1 VLHPGEGGHARLA
14 RAIVRPLIQNGERD
28 DMRRIRG
35 GLRVG
40 VATLSAG
47 LGGLFLPIGQAQAA
61 APLGTT
67 YKVGVDFATPAGHN
81 WAAVDYFPRG
91 DATYPLNV
99 HSGDVV
105 DFNWN
110 TGSPDQLHT
119 ATLAK
124 SGESLPTL
132 YANNPFVGPDA
143 DDGPHGANFLF
154 PAPTFPPSGSGAP
167 GACGDATTPCAYDG
181 TIELSSGAAPTA
193 PGHDF
198 FVQVNAPAGTT
209 VTYACLIHPFMAGSI
224 KVVAGTATTP
234 AQAVSEAQA
243 QTTADQAEAAAAETG
258 AGPASS
264 VTNADGT
271 KTWTLTA
278 GAGSAHTEVLE
289 MLPQNLAIAHGDHV
303 LWKTTTVRDIHTVTF
318 PYGSGSN
325 AVDPF
330 PPTVCEGTGST
341 DSPAPGGPPPNFGC
355 SSGTAENPASFGPS
369 GPTTITAHAYR
380 TVASDGGVF
389 NFGDAGFFGSEGGT
403 HLNQPVVG
411 TATTPDGLGYWNVAS
426 DGGIFAHGDAGFFGS
441 TGAMKLNKPVVGMA
455 STPDGGGYLEVA
467 SDGGIF
473 TFGDAP
479 FLGSTGGT
487 PLNAPVVG
495 MSVLPGF
502 NGPGYWEV
510 ASDGG
515 IFSFGAATFQG
526 SMGGTKL
533 NKPVVGM
540 AATPDGGGYWEV
552 ASDGG
557 IFAFGDA
564 PFLGSTGS
572 LHLNAPIVGMT
583 ATPSGQGYWEVA
595 SDGGIFSFGDA
606 QFYGSQGGGPLN
618 KPMVGI
624 AAMPATV
631 TTAGVIATPPAPFPT
646 TTATYTIAGLGAF
659 TYQCRIHDHMRGVI
673 VSS

>member
-1 VLHPGEGGHARLA
+1 MFAV
-14 RAIVRPLIQNGERD
+14 
-28 DMRRIRG
+28 RG

-40 VATLSAG
+40 AAVLAAG
-47 LGGLFLPIGQAQAA
+47 LGGLFLPVGAA
-61 APLGTT
+61 SAAPPLGTT

-99 HSGDVV
+99 HTGDVI
-105 DFNWN
+105 DFSWN

-124 SGESLPTL
+124 AGESLPTL

-154 PAPTFPPSGSGAP
+154 PAPTFPPPGSGAP
-167 GACGDATTPCAYDG
+167 SACGSAAVPCAYSG
-181 TIELSSGAAPTA
+181 TAELSSGAAPTA

-198 FVQVNAPAGTT
+198 FVQVNAVPGTT
-209 VTYACLIHPFMAGSI
+209 VIYACVIHPFMSGSI
-224 KVVAGTATTP
+224 SVVAGTATTP
-234 AQAVSEAQA
+234 IQAATEAQA
-243 QTTADQAEAAAAETG
+243 QTTADLAEATAAEAG
-258 AGPASS
+258 AGPATS

-289 MLPQNLAIAHGDHV
+289 MLPQQLTISHGDHV
-303 LWKTTTVRDIHTVTF
+303 MWKTTTVRDIHTLTF

-325 AVDPF
+325 SVDPF
-330 PPTVCEGTGST
+330 PPPVCEGTGSA
-341 DSPAPGGPPPNFGC
+341 DPPAPGGPPPNFGC
-355 SSGTAENPASFGPS
+355 PTGTSENHFNGGPA
-369 GPTTITAHAYR
+369 GPTTISAHAYR
-380 TVASDGGVF
+380 TVASDGGIF
-389 NFGDAGFFGSEGGT
+389 DFGDAGFLGSEGGT
-403 HLNQPVVG
+403 HLNKPIVG
-411 TATTPDGLGYWNVAS
+411 TATTPDGLGYWDVAS
-426 DGGIFAHGDAGFFGS
+426 DGGIFTHGNAAFFGS
-441 TGAMKLNKPVVGMA
+441 TGGVTLNKPVVGMA
-455 STPDGGGYLEVA
+455 ATPDAGGYLEVA
-467 SDGGIF
+467 SDGGVF
-473 TFGDAP
+473 AFGDAP

-487 PLNAPVVG
+487 SLNAPVVG
-495 MSVLPGF
+495 MSLVPGF

-510 ASDGG
+510 AADGG
-515 IFSFGAATFQG
+515 IFTFGGAPFLG
-526 SMGGTKL
+526 STGSLKL
-533 NKPVVGM
+533 NKPIVGM

-564 PFLGSTGS
+564 PYLGSTGS
-572 LHLNAPIVGMT
+572 RVLNAPIVGMT
-583 ATPSGQGYWEVA
+583 STPSGLGYWLVA

-606 QFYGSQGGGPLN
+606 QFYGSQGGSPLN

-624 AAMPATV
+624 AAMPATIA
-631 TTAGVIATPPAPFPT
+631 TSGVIATPPAPFPT
-646 TTATYTIAGLGAF
+646 TTAAYTVAGIGSF
-659 TYQCRIHDHMRGVI
+659 TFQCRIHDHMRGVI